1 MIDEMVDKI
10 TNEIDVIVDQFH
22 LSCVYIR
29 FEMGEDHEMVD
40 DQEEEEEEMV
50 KVDHRISSED
60 MEDSLQK
67 TRNQNKRKKKRGNDD
82 DEDDKDE
89 L

>member
-1 MIDEMVDKI
+1 
-10 TNEIDVIVDQFH
+10 
-22 LSCVYIR
+22 
-29 FEMGEDHEMVD
+29 MGEDHEMV
-40 DQEEEEEEMV
+40 EEEDEEMV
-50 KVDHRISSED
+50 KVDHRISSQD

-67 TRNQNKRKKKRGNDD
+67 TRNQNKRKKKKNKNE